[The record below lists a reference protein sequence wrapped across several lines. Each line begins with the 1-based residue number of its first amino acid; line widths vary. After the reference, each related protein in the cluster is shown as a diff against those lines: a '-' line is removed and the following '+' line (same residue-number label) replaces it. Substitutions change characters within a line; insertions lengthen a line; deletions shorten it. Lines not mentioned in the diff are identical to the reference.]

1 MPKPDGLFLSQFSLY
16 HWSRQL
22 FSCLSTSEAVS
33 LHFEVMYMKNV
44 YFKQKTAPG
53 GSVGMETNLGQN
65 RFVGPVS
72 CSLWGACFLRPIPIP
87 SLSLSLVYNPT
98 YKSLMY
104 VRFHSTVLPS
114 TWGKLN

>member
-1 MPKPDGLFLSQFSLY
+1 MPKPGGLFLSQFSLH

-44 YFKQKTAPG
+44 YFKQKSTQG
-53 GSVGMETNLGQN
+53 RSVGIETNLGQN

-72 CSLWGACFLRPIPIP
+72 CSLWGTCFLRPIPIP
-87 SLSLSLVYNPT
+87 PLSLSLVYNPT

-114 TWGKLN
+114 TLGKLN